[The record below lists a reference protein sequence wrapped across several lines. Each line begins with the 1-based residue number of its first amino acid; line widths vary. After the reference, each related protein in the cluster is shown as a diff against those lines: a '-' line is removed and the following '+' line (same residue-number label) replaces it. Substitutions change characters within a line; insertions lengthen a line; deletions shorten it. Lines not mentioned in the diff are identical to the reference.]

1 MEKKAL
7 GKGIGALI
15 PSAPAILSSSNAALT
30 EVATITGNNVT
41 YLPVALIKP
50 NPLQP
55 RDDFN
60 PQSLEE
66 LTQSIKEKG
75 ILQPI
80 LVRKQGEA
88 YELIA
93 GERRYRA
100 ANLLN
105 LKEIPVIV
113 RNVDDRDSLELALIE
128 NIQRENLN
136 VIEEARA
143 YKYLVDKFSVTQ
155 EELSDVLGKARA
167 TVANIL
173 RLLKL
178 PQEIQEEIKKGR
190 ISYAHGRALLE
201 VQDVNQQRKLVQDI
215 ISKGLSVR
223 ELETL
228 LKSGRSAL
236 SLPRRRLKQDPA
248 AETTVSV
255 LEEELQHILATKVRI
270 VKKKKRGSIIIE
282 FYSAED
288 MKRLSDKIRQAFSS

>member
-15 PSAPAILSSSNAALT
+15 PSAPVIPSGSNT
-30 EVATITGNNVT
+30 TTVAGAPANTGNNVT
-41 YLPVALIKP
+41 YLPIALIKP

-60 PQSLEE
+60 SQSLEE

-75 ILQPI
+75 ILQPV
-80 LVRKQGEA
+80 LVRKQGDV

-100 ANLLN
+100 ANSLN

-143 YKYLVDKFSVTQ
+143 YQYLVDKFAVTQ

-236 SLPRRRLKQDPA
+236 NMPRRRSKQDPS
-248 AETTVSV
+248 ETTVSV

-270 VKKKKRGSIIIE
+270 IKKKKRGSIIIE